1 MLIKSGCLGLV
12 KLTSGGET
20 ARIDSPEFYVPAI
33 QLMVEGPITVSNTG
47 EPMTLSSIG
56 NHVFLGL
63 QPSPQLSDKDK
74 RLLEAVRPA
83 GVILFKSNFRHD
95 TDYAT
100 WLENQRQLIDDI
112 RHICGR
118 DKLLIATDH
127 EGARVCR
134 TPAPVTRFKSA
145 SEWAPKAEQVGR
157 AMGREL
163 ASLGINMNFA
173 PVMDI
178 HTNPDNPV
186 IGTRAFGTLP
196 DKVSACGTAFID
208 GIQSQNVWACAKHF
222 PGHGDTDVDSHYDL
236 PVLNL
241 SREELNEREL
251 KPFQA
256 AIDHGISIIMTGHI
270 LFPQIDA
277 KFPATLSHEIT
288 TGILRQQMGYDRVVV
303 SDDIGMHAM
312 DRFFDDS
319 DAAKRFLQAG
329 NDMLMICAH
338 FTDTDRILGLGAQ
351 MVDALKDDAFR
362 RNVHEPSI
370 ERVDAMLAATPMHD
384 VVPLPME
391 QFAEHAAIDG
401 VFGDQTV
408 EVM

>member
-1 MLIKSGCLGLV
+1 M
-12 KLTSGGET
+12 
-20 ARIDSPEFYVPAI
+20 D
-33 QLMVEGPITVSNTG
+33 
-47 EPMTLSSIG
+47 LSSIG

-63 QPSPQLSDKDK
+63 QPTPQLSDKDK

-95 TDYAT
+95 ADYAT
-100 WLENQRQLIDDI
+100 WLENQRQLIDEV

-118 DKLLIATDH
+118 DKMLIATDH
-127 EGARVCR
+127 EGGRVCR

-157 AMGREL
+157 AMGQEL

-186 IGTRAFGTLP
+186 IGARAFDSVP
-196 DKVSACGTAFID
+196 DRVGACGTAFID

-236 PVLNL
+236 PVLNQ
-241 SREELNEREL
+241 SQAELEKREL

-256 AIDHGISIIMTGHI
+256 AIDHGIGIIMTAHI

-277 KFPATLSHEIT
+277 EYPATLSHKIT
-288 TGILRQQMGYDRVVV
+288 TDILRHQMGYDRVVV

-312 DRFFDDS
+312 DKFFDDS
-319 DAAKRFLQAG
+319 DSAKRFLQAG

-338 FTDTDRILGLGAQ
+338 FTDTDRILDLGAQ
-351 MVDALKDDAFR
+351 MVEALNDDTFR
-362 RNVHEPSI
+362 REVHEPSV
-370 ERVDAMLAATPMHD
+370 ERVEAMLAATQMHD
-384 VVPLPME
+384 VVALPADR
-391 QFAEHAAIDG
+391 FAEHAAIDG